1 MIANLLEADKVKI
14 KTTLPKEGATGWS
27 DTWMLAAKA
36 KHPNCMYMWMDHI
49 ISPKANAAVAEWF
62 GEAPSNSKSCAE
74 TAVKDH
80 CEIFHADDEAY
91 FDQVAYWTTPR
102 KECGDDR
109 GAVCKDYSEW
119 VNAWTEIKG

>member
-1 MIANLLEADKVKI
+1 MLGSKAAN
-14 KTTLPKEGATGWS
+14 
-27 DTWMLAAKA
+27 
-36 KHPNCMYMWMDHI
+36 PNCMYMWMNHI

-80 CEIFHADDEAY
+80 CDIFHADDEEY
-91 FDQVAYWTTPR
+91 FSQVAYWKTPT
-102 KECGDDR
+102 KDCGDDR

-119 VNAWTEIKG
+119 VQAWTEIKG

>member
-1 MIANLLEADKVKI
+1 MISSE
-14 KTTLPKEGATGWS
+14 S
-27 DTWMLAAKA
+27 
-36 KHPNCMYMWMDHI
+36 KHPNCMYKWMDHI

-62 GEAPSNSKSCAE
+62 GEAPANSKSCAL
-74 TAVKDH
+74 TAVKNH

-109 GAVCKDYSEW
+109 GATCKDYSEW
-119 VNAWTEIKG
+119 VKAWTEIKG